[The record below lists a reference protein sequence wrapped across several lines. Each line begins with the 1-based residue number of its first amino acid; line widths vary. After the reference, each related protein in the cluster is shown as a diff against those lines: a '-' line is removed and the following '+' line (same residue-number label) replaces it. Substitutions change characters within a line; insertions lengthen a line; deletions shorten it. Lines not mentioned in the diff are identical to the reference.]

1 MYVFIFL
8 SKSIED
14 CNNLTN
20 FCTHLC
26 TFHLSTTPLCHTVTY
41 LLPPPSAPFFPRKG
55 KKKEKKNHE
64 LIECKDLVLFTFV
77 F

>member
-1 MYVFIFL
+1 MCLYSSVRAEKIVTILQIVVLICVHFTSL
-8 SKSIED
+8 PPHS
-14 CNNLTN
+14 
-20 FCTHLC
+20 
-26 TFHLSTTPLCHTVTY
+26 VTY

-55 KKKEKKNHE
+55 KKKKNHE